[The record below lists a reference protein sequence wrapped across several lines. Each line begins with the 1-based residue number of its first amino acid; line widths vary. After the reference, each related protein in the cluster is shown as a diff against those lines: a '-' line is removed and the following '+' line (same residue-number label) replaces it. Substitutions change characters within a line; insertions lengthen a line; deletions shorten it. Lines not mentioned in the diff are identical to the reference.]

1 MSDKQDFSEIGD
13 KIKDAV
19 QDAVNSGDFGQLNRV
34 INDSVSGALD
44 EVRWQV
50 NQAHDRVYNRT
61 DKTVEYKSAKRNIA
75 SSYSTS
81 QSPYRRQM
89 EQKQRYTTAKQYQR
103 PDGTVVYKDTVN
115 LPRIFV
121 KKGKVSSVLLSVFGG
136 IGLGTF
142 GLTALI
148 MAIMWAATS
157 DPAAGWT
164 MAVFGIMAAG
174 NGIVLKRGSGL
185 RRRLNRAERYLKMAG
200 EEMYIRISDLS
211 EKTGWSEKKLGRD
224 IRGMIESGMFPEGHM
239 DEKNDIFVI
248 DDETWDQYLEEKEE
262 YEQQI
267 AAKKRNELT
276 GSGAGAGQSVDE
288 AKNSDT
294 TAGSN
299 GSANGKTFGQNGTD
313 GGASGQNGAAHSEE
327 ALTKEAQIEKDG
339 QAYMER
345 LRELNIQIPGEVIS
359 NKLYKLDYLLKRIFQ
374 TLREHPEQS
383 DQMRRFMEY
392 YLPTTVKLVESYA
405 EFDSAGVE
413 GENIRTAK
421 EEIEKT
427 MDTINEAFEKL
438 LDDLYQDAA
447 FEASAD
453 AKVLKTVLAQDG
465 YMKSDFEK
473 QEE

>member
-13 KIKDAV
+13 RIKDAV
-19 QDAVNSGDFGQLNRV
+19 QDAVNSGDFGQLNHV
-34 INDSVSGALD
+34 INDSVNGALD

-50 NQAHDRVYNRT
+50 NQAHERVYKRT
-61 DKTVEYKSAKRNIA
+61 DKTVEYKSAKRSIA

-103 PDGTVVYKDTVN
+103 PDGTIVYKNTINV
-115 LPRIFV
+115 PQIFV
-121 KKGKVSSVLLSVFGG
+121 KKGKVSGVLLSVFGG

-148 MAIMWAATS
+148 MAIIWAATS
-157 DPAAGWT
+157 SASLGGMT
-164 MAVFGIMAAG
+164 ILFGLMAAACG
-174 NGIVLKRGSGL
+174 GVLKRGGGL
-185 RRRLNRAERYLKMAG
+185 CKRLGRAERYLKLAG
-200 EEMYIRISDLS
+200 EEMYIRISELS
-211 EKTGWSEKKLGRD
+211 EKTGWTPKKLGRD
-224 IRGMIESGMFPEGHM
+224 IRTMIESGMFPEGHM

-248 DDETWDQYLEEKEE
+248 DDETWEQYLEEKEE
-262 YEQQI
+262 YEQQL
-267 AAKKRNELT
+267 AEKKRKELT
-276 GSGAGAGQSVDE
+276 ADVGQSAGGANRADGKAAGQ
-288 AKNSDT
+288 NQ
-294 TAGSN
+294 TA
-299 GSANGKTFGQNGTD
+299 D
-313 GGASGQNGAAHSEE
+313 GAATHSEE

-339 QAYMER
+339 QVYMER

-374 TLREHPEQS
+374 TLREHPEKS

-427 MDTINEAFEKL
+427 MDTIKSFWMICIRTRH
-438 LDDLYQDAA
+438 
-447 FEASAD
+447 
-453 AKVLKTVLAQDG
+453 LKRPQMQG
-465 YMKSDFEK
+465 C
-473 QEE
+473 

>member
-13 KIKDAV
+13 RIKDAV
-19 QDAVNSGDFGQLNRV
+19 QDAVNSGDFGQLNHV
-34 INDSVSGALD
+34 INDSVNGALD

-50 NQAHDRVYNRT
+50 NQAHERVYKRT
-61 DKTVEYKSAKRNIA
+61 DKTVEYKSAKRSIA

-103 PDGTVVYKDTVN
+103 PDGTIVYKNTINV
-115 LPRIFV
+115 PQIFV
-121 KKGKVSSVLLSVFGG
+121 KKGKVSGVLLSVFGG

-148 MAIMWAATS
+148 MAIIWAATS
-157 DPAAGWT
+157 SASLGGMT
-164 MAVFGIMAAG
+164 ILFGLMAAACG
-174 NGIVLKRGSGL
+174 GVLKRGGGL
-185 RRRLNRAERYLKMAG
+185 CKRLGRAERYLKLAG
-200 EEMYIRISDLS
+200 EEMYIRISELS
-211 EKTGWSEKKLGRD
+211 EKTGWTPKKLGRD
-224 IRGMIESGMFPEGHM
+224 IRTMIE
-239 DEKNDIFVI
+239 
-248 DDETWDQYLEEKEE
+248 TWEQYLEEKEE
-262 YEQQI
+262 YEQQL
-267 AAKKRNELT
+267 AEKKRKELT
-276 GSGAGAGQSVDE
+276 ADVGQSAGGANRADGKAAGQ
-288 AKNSDT
+288 NQ
-294 TAGSN
+294 TA
-299 GSANGKTFGQNGTD
+299 D
-313 GGASGQNGAAHSEE
+313 GAATHSEE

-374 TLREHPEQS
+374 TLREHPEKS

-427 MDTINEAFEKL
+427 MDTINDAFEKL

-453 AKVLKTVLAQDG
+453 ARVLKTVLAQDG

>member
-13 KIKDAV
+13 RIKDAV
-19 QDAVNSGDFGQLNRV
+19 QDAVNSGDFGQLNHV
-34 INDSVSGALD
+34 INDSVNGALD

-50 NQAHDRVYNRT
+50 NQAHERVYKRT
-61 DKTVEYKSAKRNIA
+61 DKTVEYKSAKRSIA

-103 PDGTVVYKDTVN
+103 PDGTIVYKNTINV
-115 LPRIFV
+115 PQIFV
-121 KKGKVSSVLLSVFGG
+121 KKGKVSGVLLSVFGG

-148 MAIMWAATS
+148 MAIIWAATS
-157 DPAAGWT
+157 SASLGGMT
-164 MAVFGIMAAG
+164 ILFGLMAAACG
-174 NGIVLKRGSGL
+174 GVLKRGGGL
-185 RRRLNRAERYLKMAG
+185 CKRLGRAERYLK
-200 EEMYIRISDLS
+200 L
-211 EKTGWSEKKLGRD
+211 
-224 IRGMIESGMFPEGHM
+224 
-239 DEKNDIFVI
+239 VI
-248 DDETWDQYLEEKEE
+248 DDETWEQYLEEKEE
-262 YEQQI
+262 YEQQL
-267 AAKKRNELT
+267 AEKKRKELT
-276 GSGAGAGQSVDE
+276 ADVGQSAGGANRADGKAAGQ
-288 AKNSDT
+288 NQ
-294 TAGSN
+294 TA
-299 GSANGKTFGQNGTD
+299 D
-313 GGASGQNGAAHSEE
+313 GVATHSEE

-374 TLREHPEQS
+374 TLREHPEKS

-438 LDDLYQDAA
+438 LDDLYQNAA

-453 AKVLKTVLAQDG
+453 ARVLKTVLAQDG